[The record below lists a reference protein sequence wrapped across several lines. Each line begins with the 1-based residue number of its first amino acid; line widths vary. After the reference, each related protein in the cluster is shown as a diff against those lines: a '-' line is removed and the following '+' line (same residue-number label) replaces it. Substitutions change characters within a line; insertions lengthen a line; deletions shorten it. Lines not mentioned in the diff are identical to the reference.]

1 MKKKGKVII
10 PIIKALNPIE
20 RKPAGSLPRLTTHQ
34 RKHANHIIRS
44 YCSNYDD
51 GSCILLNES
60 PCPQIMTKSVICRFF
75 RYVLLEELQGLLL
88 KAEIFNRD
96 ILKICSVCG
105 SKYQSIGNRAKY
117 CETCKRNIH
126 RKQKA
131 ESKRRKGMVD
141 K

>member
-1 MKKKGKVII
+1 M
-10 PIIKALNPIE
+10 KALNPIE
-20 RKPAGSLPRLTTHQ
+20 GKPDGSLPRLTAHQ
-34 RKHANHIIRS
+34 RKYANFIIRS

-51 GSCILLNES
+51 GSCILLDENQ
-60 PCPQIMTKSVICRFF
+60 CPQMMTKSVICRFF
-75 RYVLLEELQGLLL
+75 RYVLLEDPQGLLL

-96 ILKICSVCG
+96 TLKICSVCG
-105 SKYQSIGNRAKY
+105 SKYQSVGNRAKY

-131 ESKRRKGMVD
+131 ESKRKRVMVD